1 MRRSRLVGV
10 VMGSIPLAACFPPVE
25 RTPPPADAPPE
36 ILALAGAAVLIGA
49 GDIATCPSPYD
60 EATAALVD
68 SVARADSAAGVEDA
82 IFTLGDN
89 VYPSGAKRYFDAC
102 WRPSWGDTSRRIMR
116 VIRPAVGNHDLD
128 FNLGADYY
136 DLFGDKAGEA
146 GRGYYSYDLGA
157 WHVIVLNSNCSAIG
171 GCAAG
176 SAQERWLRADLAAS
190 AARCTVAIW
199 HHPRFSSGSV
209 HGNNSAVGGLWAALY
224 DHGAELVVNGHEHFY
239 ERFAPQRPDG
249 TADSA
254 FGIRQITAGTGGKSL
269 YGFGT
274 SKPNSQVRNNSATG
288 LLKLTLRADGYEFK
302 FLPVAGKSFTDS
314 GSGTCHDRR

>member
-1 MRRSRLVGV
+1 V
-10 VMGSIPLAACFPPVE
+10 F
-25 RTPPPADAPPE
+25 T
-36 ILALAGAAVLIGA
+36 A
-49 GDIATCPSPYD
+49 GDNAYSNGSPTEYSGCFGPTWGRSKYRVRPAPGNHEYGTPD
-60 EATAALVD
+60 
-68 SVARADSAAGVEDA
+68 AAG
-82 IFTLGDN
+82 
-89 VYPSGAKRYFDAC
+89 YFSYFG
-102 WRPSWGDTSRRIMR
+102 P
-116 VIRPAVGNHDLD
+116 VVGSP
-128 FNLGADYY
+128 GQ
-136 DLFGDKAGEA
+136 GW
-146 GRGYYSYDLGA
+146 YSYDLGA

-224 DHGAELVVNGHEHFY
+224 DYGAELVVNGHEHFY

-254 FGIRQITAGTGGKSL
+254 FGIRQITAGTGGNSL

-288 LLKLTLRADGYEFK
+288 LLKLTLRADGYEFR
-302 FLPVAGKSFTDS
+302 FLPVAGKSFSDS
-314 GSGTCHDRR
+314 GAGTCHDRR